1 MGKIKVLSDLAANKI
16 AAGEVVER
24 PASVVKEL
32 IENALDAGANTIS
45 VSINHGGK
53 SLIRV
58 KDNGSGMDSKDAK
71 ACLQRHA
78 TSKIKNAEDIEGID
92 TLGFRGEAI
101 PSIASISRFSLKTR
115 IKEDDTATDMKI
127 TGGKIDS
134 INESISEPGTL
145 IEVSDL
151 FFNTPARKKFL
162 KSDAAEYNAVANIFN
177 TLALSCADVSFS
189 LTRNNTEVASYS
201 ACNNILDRIKQ
212 LHSTEFAENL
222 KSIKVDKPDFK
233 IFGYIGTPE
242 NTRVNRTGQKFFINK
257 RAIQSASLSN
267 ALSRAYDEFLPHR
280 RFPIAVL
287 FLEIEPSF
295 VDVNVHPAKREVRI
309 RTEHFFADILVK
321 AIKKELCEKGIFSEK
336 EVRPVSMSFPESR
349 YKNSNSGQVS
359 FSRLKETAAAWNE
372 PSTVPLSF
380 EKGRTSD
387 FLPKDASTQFVNTE
401 IIEPGK
407 NIFKVTKIMGQAL
420 GTYIL
425 VETEN
430 GLGLFDQHA
439 AHERILYE
447 EITESF
453 DRKKPHSQKIIFPET
468 LHLNIQENA
477 VMEQHLDAFTQIGF
491 GINDLGGATYSI
503 DALPAFI
510 PEGDAIQA
518 MKDTLHELMT
528 ESKPKSWES
537 GKQTLAAI
545 LACKTY
551 SIKAG
556 KVLDITEMEHLIQK
570 LAARKNPHTCPHG
583 RPTFILLTRDEIEKK
598 FKRK

>member
-1 MGKIKVLSDLAANKI
+1 
-16 AAGEVVER
+16 
-24 PASVVKEL
+24 
-32 IENALDAGANTIS
+32 
-45 VSINHGGK
+45 
-53 SLIRV
+53 
-58 KDNGSGMDSKDAK
+58 MDSEDAK
-71 ACLQRHA
+71 ACLRRHA
-78 TSKIKNAEDIEGID
+78 TSKIKDAEDIEGIG

-101 PSIASISRFSLKTR
+101 PSIAAVSRFSLKTR
-115 IKEDDTATDMKI
+115 TKEDDTATAIKI

-134 INESISEPGTL
+134 INESLSEPGTI

-177 TLALSCADVSFS
+177 TLALGCADVSFS
-189 LTRNNTEVASYS
+189 LTRNNIEVASYP
-201 ACNNILDRIKQ
+201 ACDNLLDRIKQ
-212 LHSTEFAENL
+212 LNSAEFAENL
-222 KSIKVDKPDFK
+222 RPIEVDKPDFK
-233 IFGYIGTPE
+233 LSGYIGTPE
-242 NTRVNRTGQKFFINK
+242 NTRVNRTGQKIFINK
-257 RAIQSASLSN
+257 RPVLSASINN
-267 ALSRAYDEFLPHR
+267 ALSRAYDEFLPHK
-280 RFPIAVL
+280 RFPVAVL

-321 AIKKELCEKGIFSEK
+321 TIKKELCEKGLFSER
-336 EVRPVSMSFPESR
+336 EVRPVSMSFPDNR

-359 FSRLKETAAAWNE
+359 FNRLKETAANWNE
-372 PSTVPLSF
+372 PSAAPLSF

-387 FLPKDASTQFVNTE
+387 SLPKDTSTQFVNRE
-401 IIEPGK
+401 IIEPEK
-407 NIFKVTKIMGQAL
+407 KVFKVTKILGQAL

-425 VETEN
+425 VETES

-447 EITESF
+447 EITDSF
-453 DRKKPHSQKIIFPET
+453 DRKKPHSQKMIFPET

-518 MKDTLHELMT
+518 MKDTLHELMA

-551 SIKAG
+551 SVKAG
-556 KVLDITEMEHLIQK
+556 KILDIMEMEHLIQK
-570 LAARKNPHTCPHG
+570 LAARENPHTCPHG
-583 RPTFILLTRDEIEKK
+583 RPTFYLLTKDQIEKK
-598 FKRK
+598 FKRR

>member
-1 MGKIKVLSDLAANKI
+1 MGKIKLLSDLAANKI

-32 IENALDAGANTIS
+32 IENALDAKANNIS

-53 SLIRV
+53 SLVRV
-58 KDNGSGMDSKDAK
+58 KDNGSGMDSEDAK

-78 TSKIKNAEDIEGID
+78 TSKISNAEDIEGIG

-101 PSIASISRFSLKTR
+101 PSIASVSRFSLKTR
-115 IKEDDTATDMKI
+115 KKEDDTATEIKI
-127 TGGKIDS
+127 IGGKIDS
-134 INESISEPGTL
+134 IKESVSEPGSI

-177 TLALSCADVSFS
+177 TLALGCADVSFS
-189 LTRNNTEVASYS
+189 LTRNNTEVASYP
-201 ACNNILDRIKQ
+201 ACDNLLDRITQ
-212 LHSTEFAENL
+212 LNSDEFAENL
-222 KSIKVDKPDFK
+222 RLVEVDKPDFK
-233 IFGYIGTPE
+233 LSGYIGTPE
-242 NTRVNRTGQKFFINK
+242 NTRVNRTGQKIFINK
-257 RAIQSASLSN
+257 RPVQSASLSN
-267 ALSRAYDEFLPHR
+267 ALSRAYDEFLPHK
-280 RFPIAVL
+280 RFPVAVL

-321 AIKKELCEKGIFSEK
+321 AVKKELCEKRIFSERG
-336 EVRPVSMSFPESR
+336 VRPVCMSFPESS
-349 YKNSNSGQVS
+349 YKNSSGQIS
-359 FSRLKETAAAWNE
+359 FNRLKETAVNWNDHSAA
-372 PSTVPLSF
+372 PLSF

-387 FLPKDASTQFVNTE
+387 FLSKDASTQFVNRE
-401 IIEPGK
+401 IIGPEK
-407 NIFKVTKIMGQAL
+407 NVFKVTKILGQTL
-420 GTYIL
+420 GTYLL

-447 EITESF
+447 EILESF
-453 DRKKPHSQKIIFPET
+453 DRKKPHSQKMIFPET

-477 VMEQHLDAFTQIGF
+477 VMEQHLKTFTQIGF

-510 PEGDAIQA
+510 PEGDDLQA
-518 MKDTLHELMT
+518 MKDTLHELMA

-537 GKQTLAAI
+537 GKQTLSAI

-551 SIKAG
+551 SVKAG
-556 KVLDITEMEHLIQK
+556 KVLDIMEMDHLIQK
-570 LAARKNPHTCPHG
+570 LSARENPHTCPHG
-583 RPTFILLTRDEIEKK
+583 RPTFFLLTKDEIEKK